1 MAAASGSSSSANAGV
16 VSASTA
22 SVVRIA
28 RMETNRNSARE
39 NEQLQPFEN
48 RGGRLAEA
56 DAHRL
61 QAELHVALLHLV
73 EQRGHETR
81 ARAAQR
87 VAQGHRAAVHVPVLE
102 LPAQL
107 PGPRP

>member
-28 RMETNRNSARE
+28 RMEASRNSASE

-48 RGGRLAEA
+48 RRRRLPEA

-87 VAQGHRAAVHVPVLE
+87 VAQRHRAAVHVHVIE

-107 PGPRP
+107 LGPR